1 MRWCILVV
9 IVVWQ
14 SFSVN
19 RILPC
24 RQSRPSRAAG
34 SIGGRAPIAFL
45 PLADGPDVIKF
56 DAGLWLFC
64 SEVLQNGEGGKLR

>member
-1 MRWCILVV
+1 MVHFGCDLL
-9 IVVWQ
+9 
-14 SFSVN
+14 SG
-19 RILPC
+19 
-24 RQSRPSRAAG
+24 SRSRSTASCPVGKADLSRAAG